1 MKKKNKLIIEG
12 HEKNPF
18 VKFWNWG
25 WGIYYKNP
33 EIWNYL
39 IVGFLTT
46 VVSLVIKWGLLFT
59 VLDAKDAFQLQLSV
73 IISWIGA
80 VAFAYVTNRV
90 FVFKS
95 KSKKYLKEIIDFV
108 IARIA
113 TLLMEMTI
121 MWFFITLLKLNS
133 DNWVLVFTIICQII
147 VIVFNYVFSK
157 LFVFNTKKIS
167 DC

>member
-12 HEKNPF
+12 HKKNPL

-46 VVSLVIKWGLLFT
+46 VVSLAIKWSLLFT
-59 VLDAKDAFQLQLSV
+59 VLDAKNALQVQIAV

-80 VAFAYVTNRV
+80 VIFAYITNRI

-95 KSKKYLKEIIDFV
+95 KSKKYLKEITDFV

-113 TLLMEMTI
+113 TLVMEMAI
-121 MWFFITLLKLNS
+121 MWFFVTLLKLNS
-133 DNWVLVFTIICQII
+133 DNWVLVFTIICQVLVTI
-147 VIVFNYVFSK
+147 FNYIFSK
-157 LFVFNTKKIS
+157 LFVFKN
-167 DC
+167 